1 MNDVLINSRNHNRL
15 IEHSLEHEPKLPTSD
30 RKASNGSSSK
40 AKEKAGVLHLG
51 FDWGTNESC
60 LKASFA
66 GSGEMF
72 VEEIIPSIVG
82 YAKEGILQDLLPD
95 NASTLFGSEALKHRL
110 HLKLVQPMIDGVVE
124 DLTAARDFA
133 NHLRTRIDVPAGTEI
148 RAVIGVPANADAT
161 ARENLR
167 KCVHGLFDRVIL
179 IPEPFLAALGYR
191 DETRLKEESYVDPVR
206 NSLFVDIGGGTT
218 DVCLVQ
224 GYYPTAD
231 DQISFA
237 FAGDRVDE
245 LFRDAILKTYPDCE
259 IPALTIRSLKERHSF
274 VGKASAAVIINVM
287 VGGKS
292 RKLDVTEQ
300 INSACTELLNQIF
313 EAVKTLIVRSSGDSV
328 TELLQN
334 IVLTGGGSRIKGL
347 DTELQRLLSEEGF
360 ERPQVKLVGERYKE
374 FVAKGALKA
383 ARQARENQWQQVIK

>member
-60 LKASFA
+60 LKASVA

-133 NHLRTRIDVPAGTEI
+133 NHLRTR
-148 RAVIGVPANADAT
+148 
-161 ARENLR
+161 
-167 KCVHGLFDRVIL
+167 
-179 IPEPFLAALGYR
+179 
-191 DETRLKEESYVDPVR
+191 
-206 NSLFVDIGGGTT
+206 
-218 DVCLVQ
+218 
-224 GYYPTAD
+224 
-231 DQISFA
+231 
-237 FAGDRVDE
+237 
-245 LFRDAILKTYPDCE
+245 
-259 IPALTIRSLKERHSF
+259 
-274 VGKASAAVIINVM
+274 
-287 VGGKS
+287 
-292 RKLDVTEQ
+292 
-300 INSACTELLNQIF
+300 
-313 EAVKTLIVRSSGDSV
+313 
-328 TELLQN
+328 
-334 IVLTGGGSRIKGL
+334 
-347 DTELQRLLSEEGF
+347 
-360 ERPQVKLVGERYKE
+360 
-374 FVAKGALKA
+374 
-383 ARQARENQWQQVIK
+383 